1 MADTLVVHGPEI
13 AAYGFGDGHP
23 FGTDRHAAFVR
34 QLKLSPAYGQLASA
48 APRLASEE
56 ELGWFHT
63 EPYLRRVE
71 AASDSGSGFLDGG
84 DTPAVPGIYSAA
96 RYVVGSSLV
105 ATQAIIDRE
114 VRHGFVPIAGLHHAA
129 RNSAAGFCVLNDCA
143 VAIEWA
149 RRQRGLDRIA
159 YVDIDA
165 HHGDGV
171 YYGFEDDPAV
181 IFADIHEDGRYL
193 YPGTGGAE
201 EVGLGPAEGT
211 KLNLPRSPGSDDADF
226 LSAWDA
232 VESHL
237 RRFRPQFFVL
247 QCGAD
252 SLAGDPITH
261 MAWTEA
267 SHAHAATRL
276 AALADEF
283 DSFGVLAL
291 GGGGYNR
298 DNLARAWTGVVE
310 SLVQA

>member
-1 MADTLVVHGPEI
+1 MADTVVVHGAEI

-23 FGTDRHAAFVR
+23 FGTDRHSAFMDR
-34 QLKLSPAYGQLASA
+34 LTASPIFDQLASA
-48 APRLASEE
+48 APRLADEE

-63 EPYLRRVE
+63 DAYCRRVR
-71 AASDSGSGFLDGG
+71 AAGDAGSGYLDGG
-84 DTPAVPGIYSAA
+84 DTPVVPGIYTAA
-96 RYVVGSSLV
+96 RNVVGASLV
-105 ATQAIIDRE
+105 ATEAILDGRA
-114 VRHGFVPIAGLHHAA
+114 RHGFVPIAGLHHAA
-129 RNSAAGFCVLNDCA
+129 RDSAAGFCVFNDCA

-149 RRQRGLDRIA
+149 RRRRGLERVA

-171 YYGFEDDPAV
+171 YYGFHDDPGV

-193 YPGTGGAE
+193 YPGTGSAN
-201 EVGLGPAEGT
+201 EVGVGEAEGT
-211 KLNLPRSPGSDDADF
+211 KLNLPRRPGSDDADF
-226 LSAWDA
+226 MEAWQA
-232 VESHL
+232 VERHL
-237 RRFRPQFFVL
+237 RQFPPQLFIL

-267 SHAHAATRL
+267 SHAHAAARL

-283 DSFGVLAL
+283 ESFGVLAL

-298 DNLARAWTGVVE
+298 HNLARAWTAVVE
-310 SLVQA
+310 ALARA